1 MNKYL
6 KISALS
12 FVFVASMVVTNTM
25 KAAECSVCNK
35 TGACTIDLRPG
46 QGDGTLCTCKAGATC
61 SAVGDGCACKENQ
74 ATAPVAN
81 IETNPITSPIDKP
94 GLEPVDNG
102 IPTQSEVDTPTS
114 ENGMVTTTAAPVKSS
129 SATLP
134 LIIVGILV
142 LAGGTFGV
150 VKFMGSKK

>member
-6 KISALS
+6 KISALF

-35 TGACTIDLRPG
+35 NGACTIDLRPG
-46 QGDGTLCTCKAGATC
+46 QGDGTLCTCKSGSTC
-61 SAVGDGCACKENQ
+61 SAVGDGCACKE
-74 ATAPVAN
+74 APKAAPVSN
-81 IETNPITSPIDKP
+81 VETNPVVA
-94 GLEPVDNG
+94 PVGN
-102 IPTQSEVDTPTS
+102 TEVTTVTNAPEVTTVTNEDGT
-114 ENGMVTTTAAPVKSS
+114 VTTTTTSAKTG

-150 VKFMGSKK
+150 VKFMGSKNK